1 MEEGKRRKGD
11 ERKERRKLG
20 EILYSDEK
28 MPHASYVRTR
38 SYQTLAPPAAIGRPR
53 WEGETVQNNEVWVP
67 DRHPPCPPPTAVT
80 NGMSLQPAIIGQDQV
95 ESCVTLFYSV

>member
-38 SYQTLAPPAAIGRPR
+38 SYQTLAPPAAIGRTT
-53 WEGETVQNNEVWVP
+53 WEGETAQKNEVWVP
-67 DRHPPCPPPTAVT
+67 DRHPPPHSSYTMKYGYQTDTPPTAVT
-80 NGMSLQPAIIGQDQV
+80 Q
-95 ESCVTLFYSV
+95 

>member
-67 DRHPPCPPPTAVT
+67 DRHPPHSSYTMKYGYQT
-80 NGMSLQPAIIGQDQV
+80 D
-95 ESCVTLFYSV
+95 TLLAPRPQQLPMECHYNLPL